1 MQGNLEREVIELHNT
16 VCSALAD
23 PTRILMIY
31 TLADGRRNVTELARE
46 LDLSQP
52 TTSRHLK
59 NLRQRGLVNTER
71 EGNNVFYSLADP
83 KLVEG
88 LNLLREVMLG
98 IITRRAAAV
107 DVLNSPD
114 SAE

>member
-1 MQGNLEREVIELHNT
+1 MDDHLVREVKELHNT

-23 PTRILMIY
+23 PTRIMMIY

-46 LDLSQP
+46 LELSQP

-83 KLVEG
+83 KLLEA
-88 LNLLREVMLG
+88 LNLLRQVMLG

-107 DVLNSPD
+107 DVLHSPD
-114 SAE
+114 SS